1 MSLLSYHELCW
12 LAENGIIEGVK
23 PEAINGTSIDVHLGS
38 TILKEDMQFVRSV
51 SLRDKQALAMNEVN
65 IAGKSYMLLP
75 GEFILA
81 HTVEKF
87 NLPDNISA
95 EFKLN
100 SSGARIGLEN
110 ALATWCLVKG
120 TRVATLDGG
129 SVAIEDIKE
138 GTWLYSADK
147 EGRIVPARS
156 SESFVT
162 KLVEKTVRVTLDN
175 GEYFECTPDHKV
187 LKRNNTYCEAAN
199 LLTGDALMPFKR
211 RTDNEGRE
219 SIYRVN
225 LGKSGSHSG
234 AWVYTHR
241 VVAETMFG
249 EIPIGYNVH
258 HKDLNPRN
266 NVPENL
272 EVLSHADH
280 IGVHAKIR
288 NTRSDTKEAISKRA
302 TERNKRLWGDK
313 EWAAKKN
320 AQSSEQMSV
329 MNKKKWS
336 SQEHRDKMRP
346 IQRETAVKNFSST
359 PVDERSRLCKLGQVK
374 ETLKRIVE
382 SGDIVNEDNY
392 LKHKR
397 QNWPTVKTLEA
408 SFGSFSS
415 VLELIGYSNHKVVSV
430 EEIIHKEPVPVYDL
444 TVPGY
449 GNFSLS
455 CGAVVHNCD
464 PHWHGSVLTLELK
477 NFTRSHIIELHD
489 GCRIGQMIFHR
500 SEPVPRERGY
510 AVRGRYNQDTSV
522 SGVKEK

>member
-1 MSLLSYHELCW
+1 
-12 LAENGIIEGVK
+12 
-23 PEAINGTSIDVHLGS
+23 
-38 TILKEDMQFVRSV
+38 
-51 SLRDKQALAMNEVN
+51 
-65 IAGKSYMLLP
+65 
-75 GEFILA
+75 
-81 HTVEKF
+81 
-87 NLPDNISA
+87 
-95 EFKLN
+95 
-100 SSGARIGLEN
+100 
-110 ALATWCLVKG
+110 
-120 TRVATLDGG
+120 
-129 SVAIEDIKE
+129 
-138 GTWLYSADK
+138 
-147 EGRIVPARS
+147 
-156 SESFVT
+156 
-162 KLVEKTVRVTLDN
+162 
-175 GEYFECTPDHKV
+175 
-187 LKRNNTYCEAAN
+187 
-199 LLTGDALMPFKR
+199 
-211 RTDNEGRE
+211 
-219 SIYRVN
+219 
-225 LGKSGSHSG
+225 
-234 AWVYTHR
+234 
-241 VVAETMFG
+241 
-249 EIPIGYNVH
+249 
-258 HKDLNPRN
+258 
-266 NVPENL
+266 
-272 EVLSHADH
+272 
-280 IGVHAKIR
+280 
-288 NTRSDTKEAISKRA
+288 
-302 TERNKRLWGDK
+302 
-313 EWAAKKN
+313 
-320 AQSSEQMSV
+320 MSV

-489 GCRIGQMIFHR
+489 GCRIGQMIFYR